1 VTVRS
6 WASVMLTSPHTPPVA
21 FFSPPAVA
29 SSRDSTL
36 TYLAGRLSAGA
47 LTIST
52 TTATSTFAGSVEL
65 GGPLTVTGTATS
77 TIPNLAVTTLSLN
90 GEYYTSLLGTG
101 LTRVGN
107 VLTVDD
113 TVFFSLAAWYAT
125 TTDALT
131 EGTTNRYY
139 STLLFAADF
148 AATNTDALSEGLTNL
163 YYTDE
168 RVAAYISASS
178 AIPSIEGSVWV
189 TSSTGQVLHGAPR
202 VRHPLV

>member
-1 VTVRS
+1 
-6 WASVMLTSPHTPPVA
+6 
-21 FFSPPAVA
+21 
-29 SSRDSTL
+29 
-36 TYLAGRLSAGA
+36 
-47 LTIST
+47 
-52 TTATSTFAGSVEL
+52 
-65 GGPLTVTGTATS
+65 
-77 TIPNLAVTTLSLN
+77 VTTLSLN

-178 AIPSIEGSVWV
+178 AIPSIEGSVMGDILYWTGTAWGTTS
-189 TSSTGQVLHGAPR
+189 TSSLGLSFGDIDGVLAVTPG
-202 VRHPLV
+202 RHRHQH